1 MDKRQI
7 LALLGRE
14 VFCRATHVRHPIEL
28 FIQAWAVNKITAS
41 AAELGLPDTATSAR
55 FEYGVWVWFVLSEW
69 LLPPKPIRGNYNLC
83 AFFFKN
89 ARRAQ

>member
-55 FEYGVWVWFVLSEW
+55 FEYGVWVWFAAGSGYRLGFPRRDSE
-69 LLPPKPIRGNYNLC
+69 
-83 AFFFKN
+83 
-89 ARRAQ
+89 